1 MCSNNGK
8 LGSTIASIDNE
19 PKLTECDVQSQFLR
33 KLGRSRGSDDAGLTG
48 SADSCEDEAYFQEQP
63 KRRAG
68 SEPTE
73 QLLSTIPSHVRNQYA
88 LVRNPSSADSPFPGA
103 SDSELATASGSDD
116 PLGLSLHHNSLEPD
130 ADFIFVHGLGGSSL
144 KTWSLKRD
152 IRNFWPLWLPSEPEL
167 SNVRIFSFGYNAN
180 FRGPNTLSN
189 ITDFAKDLLF
199 RMLTFTGPPDADPSI
214 RVGQVCDQH

>member
-8 LGSTIASIDNE
+8 FGSTITSIDNE
-19 PKLTECDVQSQFLR
+19 PKLRDCNVQSQFLR
-33 KLGRSRGSDDAGLTG
+33 KLGRSRGSDDADP
-48 SADSCEDEAYFQEQP
+48 ADSYEDEAYFQEQQP

-88 LVRNPSSADSPFPGA
+88 LVRNPSSADSHFLGA
-103 SDSELATASGSDD
+103 SDSELATASSSDD
-116 PLGLSLHHNSLEPD
+116 PLGLSLHHNSSEPD
-130 ADFIFVHGLGGSSL
+130 ADFIFVHGLGGSSQ

-152 IRNFWPLWLPSEPEL
+152 IRNFWPLWLPLEPEL

-180 FRGPNTLSN
+180 FRGPNTSLN

-199 RMLTFTGPPDADPSI
+199 RMLTFRGPPDADPSI